1 MVKLWAFFI
10 LLLTLIEKKQFLKEC
25 QTQLQR
31 IKNTMYAQ
39 IAQGLKQMDKFNNT
53 AYSVKSMIS
62 QAWIHGLCL
71 TL

>member
-1 MVKLWAFFI
+1 MSLFYFAPYLDLK
-10 LLLTLIEKKQFLKEC
+10 KKQFLKEC

-62 QAWIHGLCL
+62 QA
-71 TL
+71 